1 MPRHYDLNKMRQR
14 AGQLEQEDR
23 RKRFPPETPGPKRQP
38 RTSSERGAAHRALG
52 INTTDLIP
60 VQNLEEFEA
69 LKAADLPPHPSTAPP
84 PTLSPEEEQDLFAR
98 MLKAAQEKQAQ
109 QQAGVRDREADSY
122 LSDFLRPD
130 PSGTSAAPTAG
141 PPGDIPSIS
150 SLNAPPAGPPTAGPP
165 AVDGSD
171 KKTWDEWKEEEPMP
185 PWLSDINTNQLEF
198 RKEAERRRERVIDL
212 ISPSSASYTSFSPS
226 LNDVIASAKA
236 GTQEWNFPAMRGM
249 PERNRWASDKR
260 WQELAKR
267 LDDSLQAK
275 RDAGGRDL
283 SDAEIIASFDGNPPG
298 QEEPGPAEAA
308 GPVGSGLTLEGD
320 ATENLVGSSPDE
332 ERGSRVAG
340 VTPYISTRPG
350 GGHKG
355 TGTGQLRNLPRGYS
369 ERIDPFG
376 PPETA
381 PPMEFGDH
389 GQVYDYGIGLTDAE
403 RQRRGLA
410 TEEQQ
415 RTFNFQGALRDIAT
429 RRRNEQI
436 HAGALESQRVQM
448 RRSGETPSATRSRIN
463 KYEEDLSN
471 FNRRERERKVDHQN
485 AVDTIREQ
493 YGGIAN
499 LYNIQNQQK
508 TLETILQS
516 GLKLENAKKVEGVRK
531 WMTERMNEIRM
542 SSRDDWINKETG
554 KKYTS
559 EEINSQ
565 LGEFFDTAR
574 GKLMD
579 ILPSLPKEIQKLLQE
594 DFKNQRNIAMQ
605 ELLPPRLPA
614 DKS

>member
-1 MPRHYDLNKMRQR
+1 MLY
-14 AGQLEQEDR
+14 
-23 RKRFPPETPGPKRQP
+23 KRYCLPAPG
-38 RTSSERGAAHRALG
+38 
-52 INTTDLIP
+52 
-60 VQNLEEFEA
+60 
-69 LKAADLPPHPSTAPP
+69 
-84 PTLSPEEEQDLFAR
+84 
-98 MLKAAQEKQAQ
+98 
-109 QQAGVRDREADSY
+109 
-122 LSDFLRPD
+122 RP
-130 PSGTSAAPTAG
+130 
-141 PPGDIPSIS
+141 
-150 SLNAPPAGPPTAGPP
+150 
-165 AVDGSD
+165 
-171 KKTWDEWKEEEPMP
+171 
-185 PWLSDINTNQLEF
+185 
-198 RKEAERRRERVIDL
+198 
-212 ISPSSASYTSFSPS
+212 
-226 LNDVIASAKA
+226 
-236 GTQEWNFPAMRGM
+236 
-249 PERNRWASDKR
+249 
-260 WQELAKR
+260 
-267 LDDSLQAK
+267 
-275 RDAGGRDL
+275 
-283 SDAEIIASFDGNPPG
+283 
-298 QEEPGPAEAA
+298 
-308 GPVGSGLTLEGD
+308 
-320 ATENLVGSSPDE
+320 
-332 ERGSRVAG
+332 VAG
-340 VTPYISTRPG
+340 
-350 GGHKG
+350 G
-355 TGTGQLRNLPRGYS
+355 TGTGQLRNLPRGYD

-389 GQVYDYGIGLTDAE
+389 GQVYDYGVGLTDAE

-516 GLKLENAKKVEGVRK
+516 GLKLENAKKVEGVRT
-531 WMTERMNEIRM
+531 WMTNEMTEIRKM
-542 SSRDDWINKETG
+542 GRDGWINKETG
-554 KKYTS
+554 KKYTP
-559 EEINSQ
+559 EEMNSR

-594 DFKNQRNIAMQ
+594 DFKNQRDIALQ
-605 ELLPPRLPA
+605 EFLPPRLPA
-614 DKS
+614 EKS